1 MGIGQKI
8 EFEKL
13 DTKFFIIENA
23 QLVTHDLDV
32 VSNLCTQP
40 YYNHKKGCPNF
51 GVRDDCPPNIKHIS
65 EEYEMDTIHILVL
78 KFPLGDFHLQ
88 RKEIH
93 PNWTDRA
100 LINPR
105 HWQNHLRACMNDEWE
120 AVKEEYPDYEMIK
133 NPEGQGV
140 NISDTLQLSGIDL
153 TWSVDDGEGRI
164 INVAEQLY
172 RVALI
177 GKRICTQDV

>member
-1 MGIGQKI
+1 MGIGQRI

-51 GVRDDCPPNIKHIS
+51 GVRDDCPPT
-65 EEYEMDTIHILVL
+65 D
-78 KFPLGDFHLQ
+78 
-88 RKEIH
+88 
-93 PNWTDRA
+93 WTDRA

-120 AVKEEYPDYEMIK
+120 AVKEEYPDYEMII

-153 TWSVDDGEGRI
+153 TWSVDDGEGKI

-172 RVALI
+172 RVALV
-177 GKRICTQDV
+177 GKRLDL